1 MSAMGI
7 QINLDRVST
16 LPDAPKILV
25 IKNKSEQSID
35 PEKSYITPAVLE
47 VWARFQQNHSN
58 YQY

>member
-35 PEKSYITPAVLE
+35 PEKSYEPILIKSLLV
-47 VWARFQQNHSN
+47 
-58 YQY
+58 